1 MHSFVI
7 FNKKKGFCQN
17 PYFSLKKHDGNR
29 YYENVEGHGFKMKP
43 SIELNKLQET
53 VIRCRKCPRL
63 VAYLP
68 EVSQHKPKR
77 YRDWD
82 YWSRPLP
89 SFGDPGARVLIV
101 GLAPAAQGGNRTGRM
116 FTGDRSGEWLFNA
129 LYQFGFANQP
139 NSLRRDDGFKLN
151 DCYITA
157 TIRCA
162 PPKNRPL
169 PEEIENCRPY
179 FWEELALLKKVQV
192 IVPLGQIAF
201 AQTLK
206 SLRIKGYDVPPL
218 LFGHGKVYE
227 VSLRTSHSELRT
239 TTLITSYHPSQQ
251 NTQTG
256 KLTRSMFHKIFRMVR
271 MKLRD

>member
-1 MHSFVI
+1 MECMVKSI
-7 FNKKKGFCQN
+7 IDSQAR
-17 PYFSLKKHDGNR
+17 P
-29 YYENVEGHGFKMKP
+29 EIEEMK
-43 SIELNKLQET
+43 SEIALEKLQET

-63 VAYLP
+63 VGYLQ
-68 EVSQHKPKR
+68 EVSRHKPKR

-82 YWSRPLP
+82 YWSKPLP
-89 SFGDPGARVLIV
+89 SFGDPDARILIV

-129 LYQFGFANQP
+129 LYKFGFANQS
-139 NSLRRDDGFKLN
+139 NSVRRDDGFKLS

-162 PPKNRPL
+162 PPQNKPL

-179 FWEELALLKKVQV
+179 FLKELDLLEKIKV

-201 AQTLK
+201 TQTLK
-206 SLRIKGYDVPPL
+206 SLRLKGFEIPPL
-218 LFGHGKVYE
+218 SFGHGKVYP
-227 VSLRTSHSELRT
+227 LPNGQTMIT
-239 TTLITSYHPSQQ
+239 TYHPSQQ

-256 KLTRSMFHKIFRMVR
+256 KLTRPMFHQIFKMVR
-271 MKLRD
+271 KKL

>member
-1 MHSFVI
+1 MNSEEKLI
-7 FNKKKGFCQN
+7 
-17 PYFSLKKHDGNR
+17 SLQKR
-29 YYENVEGHGFKMKP
+29 
-43 SIELNKLQET
+43 

-63 VAYLP
+63 VPYLK
-68 EVSQHKPKR
+68 EVSKHKPKR

-82 YWSRPLP
+82 YWAKPLP
-89 SFGDPGARVLIV
+89 SFGDPHARVLIV

-139 NSLRRDDGFKLN
+139 NSLRIDDDFNLG

-169 PEEIENCRPY
+169 PEEIDSCRSY
-179 FWEELALLKKVQV
+179 FLEELDLLKNVK
-192 IVPLGQIAF
+192 ILIPLGQIAF
-201 AQTLK
+201 VQTLK
-206 SLRIKGYDVPPL
+206 SLRLKGYEIPPL
-218 LFGHGKVYE
+218 SFGHGKVYQLSKKAGLQTP
-227 VSLRTSHSELRT
+227 VGDARLLRHRSGPGPDGQGFKPFPPELQT
-239 TTLITSYHPSQQ
+239 LTLITTYHPSQQ

-256 KLTRSMFHKIFRMVR
+256 KLTRPMFHKIFSIVKE
-271 MKLRD
+271 KL